1 MSWKK
6 VLGKSTIRVAATA
19 LLLTQLF
26 GGAGSV
32 SAAGKDV
39 EVHLIGIND
48 FHGQLDTTSIVGDKK
63 AGSAPILATYLK
75 EARAKYEHSILFHNG
90 DSVGASAPV
99 SSLDRDEPTMEW
111 MNMMGFDVG
120 SLGNH
125 EFDQGIAALKAQI
138 FGGLDPKEGK
148 VTHAGA
154 KFDYVNANVI
164 ETSTGKPLIKPYV
177 IKEVGGVKIGFIGL
191 VTKSTPNKVSPSG
204 TAGVRF
210 LSAEEEV
217 AAVNKY
223 AKELQDQ
230 GVETIIVLA
239 HDPASTKEGVTTGEA
254 ADLAKAL
261 PADSPVDVIV
271 AGDNHALA
279 NGEVNGKLI
288 VQAYSYGT
296 AFEDIKLMI
305 DPATGD
311 VTEKSATVT
320 TTFQEGVKQDPETL
334 AIIKKSLDKHPE
346 LTKPVGT
353 TDGSVLRTDA
363 YNNEAPLGNLIAD
376 AMRQADFGDQ
386 AGKADF
392 AFMNPGGIRADLP
405 KGDVTFADLAK
416 IQPFGNTLV
425 KLELTGAQVKTL
437 LQQQWGTNADGTP
450 NTKTLQIAGLKY
462 TADFSKPVA
471 ERVTSLSLEDGT
483 PVDPN
488 KSYTAVVNNFM
499 AAGGDN
505 YKVLLDAKSSLA
517 GPIDLDVFYKYMVD
531 TFKGGEILAKKEGR
545 ITNIAAATEPTE
557 TPAPVNNEPITRA
570 EFVTAL
576 VDMLKLDAVSTAP
589 AYKDVAANAAYADA
603 IAEASKAGFIQG
615 YGGNFYPERN
625 ITREEAAT
633 ILAKLVNSPASEANA
648 ATIMA
653 TFEDNKEVS
662 SYAVKPM
669 AKLIDKG
676 IFTATDKK
684 MLEPK
689 QSLSTN
695 DANALIEKAVAA
707 KAS

>member
-6 VLGKSTIRVAATA
+6 YVAKSTIRVAATA
-19 LLLTQLF
+19 LLLGQLF
-26 GGAGSV
+26 GAVGV
-32 SAAGKDV
+32 SAADADV

-48 FHGQLDTTSIVGDKK
+48 FHGQLDTTSIVSDKK

-75 EARAKYEHSILFHNG
+75 EAQAKYEHSLLFHNG

-125 EFDQGIAALKAQI
+125 EFDHGIAALKAQI

-164 ETSTGKPLIKPYV
+164 ETATGKPLIKPYV

-191 VTKSTPNKVSPSG
+191 VTKSTPAKVSPSG
-204 TAGVRF
+204 TAGVTF

-217 AAVNKY
+217 EAVNKY

-239 HDPASTKEGVTTGEA
+239 HDPATTKEGVTTGEA

-261 PADSPVDVIV
+261 PTDTPVDVIV

-279 NGEVNGKLI
+279 NGEVNGILI

-305 DPATGD
+305 DPKTGD

-320 TTFQEGVKQDPETL
+320 TTFQEGVKEDPETL

-353 TDGSVLRTDA
+353 TDGSVTRTDA

-376 AMRQADFGDQ
+376 AMREADFGDD
-386 AGKADF
+386 ADAADF

-405 KGDVTFADLAK
+405 QGDVTFADLAK

-437 LQQQWGTNADGTP
+437 LEQQWGTNADGTP

-462 TADFSKPVA
+462 TADFNKPVA
-471 ERVTSLSLEDGT
+471 ERVTGLSLEDGT
-483 PVDPN
+483 PIDPA
-488 KSYTAVVNNFM
+488 KTYTAVVNNFM

-517 GPIDLDVFYKYMVD
+517 GPIDLDVFYQYIVD
-531 TFKGGEILAKKEGR
+531 TFKGDSIVAKNEGR
-545 ITNIAAATEPTE
+545 ITNLVAAEQPE
-557 TPAPVNNEPITRA
+557 APVSNESITRA

-576 VDMLKLDAVSTAP
+576 VEMLKLNEATTAP
-589 AYKDVAANAAYADA
+589 TFKDVAANAVYADA
-603 IAEASKAGFIQG
+603 IAEATHAGFIQG
-615 YGGNFYPERN
+615 YGGNFNPDRD

-633 ILAKLVNSPASEANA
+633 ILAKLLKDQATDTNA
-648 ATIMA
+648 ATIIA
-653 TFEDNKEVS
+653 GFEDGSTVS
-662 SYAVKPM
+662 KYAVDSM

-676 IFTATDKK
+676 IFGADSKQ
-684 MLEPK
+684 LQPK
-689 QSLSTN
+689 QGLTTN
-695 DANALIEKAVAA
+695 DAKALIEKAVAA